1 MCTNRGTKQN
11 SKGEETKEKG
21 ECRRGMAKRE
31 GWRAKAPRSSKVS
44 FHQKSGKGVNFR
56 TAE

>member
-1 MCTNRGTKQN
+1 MCTNRRTKQN

-21 ECRRGMAKRE
+21 ECRRGMDERE
-31 GWRAKAPRSSKVS
+31 GWRAKTPRRSKVSLYQKSSKV
-44 FHQKSGKGVNFR
+44 VIFR